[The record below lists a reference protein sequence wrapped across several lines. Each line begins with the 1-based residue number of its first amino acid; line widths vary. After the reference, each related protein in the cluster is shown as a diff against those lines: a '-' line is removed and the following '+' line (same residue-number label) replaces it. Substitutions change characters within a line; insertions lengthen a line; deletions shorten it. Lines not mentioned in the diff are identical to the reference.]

1 MNKLKVSLVFSS
13 DIGKLKADIDKAIPE
28 IQKKISEKQKSFK
41 ISTDT
46 IKKNELFLNIESEG
60 FTHTFIPRIKNLMM
74 PNISKHKIG
83 IRSYRL
89 IDYILEIDL
98 EKKPKEEFSIPFTK
112 KTEFKGTKAILTFDE
127 SFDTTQIDTGVIERI
142 AALAKDKA
150 AAQDYEG
157 KAEYNSILWTS
168 KEKKLTYKDDPTED
182 MIKRKWVIQGPGQ
195 GQWFHT
201 PNSTALFKAMETI
214 AVEKIL
220 KPLGFKEV
228 IAPKVVPFEVWEKTG
243 HLSGSEPEMYFVSLP
258 KSRDIKDWE
267 DVIDHYKIT
276 KKAPI
281 DKIKKMLKDPMG
293 GLCYAQCPTIYNAFS
308 GKTIA
313 KESLPVLVFDRSGVS
328 NRNEAGGRHG
338 IERVNEFHRIEPVF
352 IGTLEQVE
360 NIKKKLMET
369 YKDIFENIL
378 ELEWRYSDVVPF
390 YMQQA
395 GGFGAD
401 KQDAKNWKG
410 TIDFEGYLPYRGTRK
425 DSEWLEFQN
434 LSVVGDKYTKA
445 FSIKGQGIELWSG
458 CTGIGLERW
467 VATFLAQHGLDKKN
481 WPKGFL
487 KFFKDVEE
495 IKFL

>member
-83 IRSYRL
+83 IRSYHL

-214 AVEKIL
+214 AV
-220 KPLGFKEV
+220 
-228 IAPKVVPFEVWEKTG
+228 
-243 HLSGSEPEMYFVSLP
+243 
-258 KSRDIKDWE
+258 
-267 DVIDHYKIT
+267 
-276 KKAPI
+276 
-281 DKIKKMLKDPMG
+281 
-293 GLCYAQCPTIYNAFS
+293 
-308 GKTIA
+308 
-313 KESLPVLVFDRSGVS
+313 
-328 NRNEAGGRHG
+328 
-338 IERVNEFHRIEPVF
+338 
-352 IGTLEQVE
+352 
-360 NIKKKLMET
+360 
-369 YKDIFENIL
+369 
-378 ELEWRYSDVVPF
+378 
-390 YMQQA
+390 
-395 GGFGAD
+395 
-401 KQDAKNWKG
+401 
-410 TIDFEGYLPYRGTRK
+410 
-425 DSEWLEFQN
+425 
-434 LSVVGDKYTKA
+434 
-445 FSIKGQGIELWSG
+445 
-458 CTGIGLERW
+458 
-467 VATFLAQHGLDKKN
+467 
-481 WPKGFL
+481 
-487 KFFKDVEE
+487 
-495 IKFL
+495 